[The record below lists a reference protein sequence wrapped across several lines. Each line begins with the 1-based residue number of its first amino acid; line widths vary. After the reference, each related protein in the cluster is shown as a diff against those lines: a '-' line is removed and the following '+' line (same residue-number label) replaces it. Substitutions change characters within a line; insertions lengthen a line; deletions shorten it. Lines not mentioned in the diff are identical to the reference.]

1 MLTPTTHV
9 VVRPRLIDINTD
21 AAVPASL
28 ENHPGDAAKGIQR
41 VHQVEADRATR
52 RQRTWSGS
60 CLVVSHQSRS
70 LSNHSSVALTLQL
83 SSSPALTP
91 PSPHAHQHSHKHALA
106 ARARRTNSERN
117 NGVNMGV
124 EARTHSHQSPPLP
137 PPSDPPTLP
146 PAHTQTVSHVGS
158 AMELWTQQLSQ
169 QQVALTLLTP
179 GSLIVTSGLSLF

>member
-1 MLTPTTHV
+1 M

-60 CLVVSHQSRS
+60 WLVVSHQSRS